1 MSQKK
6 YKLIDILEYPTKIN
20 VATRRKGYLQ
30 YAQMTLEPKKIYVI
44 QEGDSALETSL
55 FDATFK
61 KDYSA
66 ELENL
71 FKVNNIPYT
80 VELCRVCGGRKR
92 KIVYH
97 PVEEVK

>member
-44 QEGDSALETSL
+44 PEGDSALETSL
-55 FDATFK
+55 FECGIK
-61 KDYSA
+61 K
-66 ELENL
+66 
-71 FKVNNIPYT
+71 
-80 VELCRVCGGRKR
+80 
-92 KIVYH
+92 
-97 PVEEVK
+97 